1 MGSPATLPRQARP
14 TGPTYSATHPAPVR
28 GSSVDLSS
36 VRRPRTRPLA
46 RPPPSTETGEPGPI
60 VEIVLSEV
68 DTSDWVTETLG
79 SLGASFRLLACR
91 PTDRG
96 RHRLLR
102 LFEVR
107 TGPDGLGPLLRRLR
121 SRLASRDLAA
131 SSLGPD
137 RALVRVSAPMPTGC
151 AAAFELGDFCITCPF
166 SGKEETAKAA
176 EWKVLVP
183 QIVDARRLL
192 SASARAVGPRPT
204 LVRAGAYRRAW
215 GLTGRQERVLRV
227 AFQIGYFDY
236 PRKASLATL
245 ASRLGV
251 TRSTA
256 LELLRKGTT
265 KLAAQRFYGEPTLE
279 RLP

>member
-1 MGSPATLPRQARP
+1 MVG
-14 TGPTYSATHPAPVR
+14 
-28 GSSVDLSS
+28 
-36 VRRPRTRPLA
+36 
-46 RPPPSTETGEPGPI
+46 TGEPLPI

-68 DTSDWVTETLG
+68 DTNDWVTAVLG

-96 RHRLLR
+96 QHRLLR

-107 TGPDGLGPLLRRLR
+107 TGPEGIGPLVRRLR
-121 SRLASRDLAA
+121 TRLASRDIAA
-131 SSLGPD
+131 SSLSPD
-137 RALVRVSAPMPTGC
+137 RALLRVSVPMPAGC

-166 SGKEETAKAA
+166 SGMEETPKAA
-176 EWKVLVP
+176 EWKLLVP

-192 SASARAVGPRPT
+192 SATTRPGAGRPK

-215 GLTGRQERVLRV
+215 GLTARQERALRV
-227 AFQIGYFDY
+227 AFQIGYFNY

-245 ASRLGV
+245 ANRLGV

-256 LELLRKGTT
+256 LELLRRGTT
-265 KLAAQRFYGEPTLE
+265 KLAAQRFFEEPSLE